1 MGNRKTSMFAL
12 ALTFV
17 WGCASAA
24 PAPGREVTF
33 ETKDGITIH
42 ADVHEIRKDA
52 PLILL
57 FHQGGASARGE
68 YAPIIPWLLENG
80 FNVMA
85 IDQRLGAEMFGG
97 VNRTK
102 ALVGDRGWGYCDAY
116 PDVEAA
122 LRYAGK
128 RFTARPFLW
137 GSSYSATLAI
147 RLAAAH
153 PDEVSGV
160 LAFSPAGG
168 EPMKGC
174 DPGMYVG
181 KLKVPLLVLRPAS
194 EMERPTS
201 SAQAEMFRE
210 HGVEV
215 FVAKNG
221 VHGSSMLVAERVEGA
236 VDETRA
242 RVLSFLRR
250 PRGNQ

>member
-1 MGNRKTSMFAL
+1 MEKRKTSIITL
-12 ALTFV
+12 ALMLLC
-17 WGCASAA
+17 GCSSAA
-24 PAPGREVTF
+24 QAPGREVTF
-33 ETKDGITIH
+33 ETEDGITIY

-85 IDQRLGAEMFGG
+85 IDQRLGSDMFGG

-102 ALVGDRGWGYCDAY
+102 AVVGDRGWGFCDAY

-122 LRYAGK
+122 LRYARE

-153 PDEVSGV
+153 PEEVAGV

-168 EPMKGC
+168 QPMKGC
-174 DPGMYVG
+174 DPEMHVEE
-181 KLKVPLLVLRPAS
+181 LKVPLLVLRPAT
-194 EMERPTS
+194 EMERPTT
-201 SAQAEMFRE
+201 SAQAEMFRK

-221 VHGSSMLVAERVEGA
+221 VHGSSMLVAERVEGT

-242 RVLSFLRR
+242 RVLSFLRG
-250 PRGNQ
+250 PRSNE